1 MPEKN
6 LFACA
11 SLALL
16 LSSVLGASHL
26 SAAPQ
31 SSGASGYHLIKKVKL
46 GGTGGWDYLEVDP
59 ETHHLF
65 IARGTHVIVV
75 DPDQGKIIGDIPD
88 TLGVHGI
95 ALADEFKKGYT
106 TNGRTSDST
115 IFNLT
120 SLKVLGNAKTD
131 KDSDAVI
138 YDSFSKRVFT
148 FNGDANTASAIDAV
162 SGKVVRT
169 FPLGGGPEFGASDG
183 KGKIFVNLED
193 KSSLVKFDA
202 ETLKIENTWPLAPC
216 ESPSGLAID
225 PAHEILIVGCH
236 NKLMAF
242 VDGNS
247 GKVLGTVPI
256 GQGVDANRFDPVTGY
271 AFASCGD
278 GTLTIAHEDSPT
290 KFHSWRRSRRNA
302 ARVRWLL
309 TMPLMPS
316 IWSPRNL
323 APLLWPRQTICIRA
337 QPSFPTHLPYSYT
350 VSNRFVQSILW
361 HSFAGQ
367 PNQGDEMKST
377 YKIGLLFCGSDAR
390 G

>member
-1 MPEKN
+1 MIVPCGGHCLSYLSYVYLSCDILPSDPLWLPLTHSWRLAVPEKN

-75 DPDQGKIIGDIPD
+75 DPDQGKIVGDIPD

-290 KFHSWRRSRRNA
+290 KFSLVETIQTQRG
-302 ARVRWLL
+302 ARTMALDYATHAVYLVTAEFGPAPVATTDNLRPRPAILPDTFTLL
-309 TMPLMPS
+309 
-316 IWSPRNL
+316 I
-323 APLLWPRQTICIRA
+323 
-337 QPSFPTHLPYSYT
+337 Y
-350 VSNRFVQSILW
+350 
-361 HSFAGQ
+361 G
-367 PNQGDEMKST
+367 K
-377 YKIGLLFCGSDAR
+377 
-390 G
+390 